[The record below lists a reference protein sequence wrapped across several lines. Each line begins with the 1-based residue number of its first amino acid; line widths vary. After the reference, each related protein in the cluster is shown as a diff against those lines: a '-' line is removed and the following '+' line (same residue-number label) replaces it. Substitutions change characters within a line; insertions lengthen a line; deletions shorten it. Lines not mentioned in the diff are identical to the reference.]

1 MKKINKKN
9 APKTIEPAHTRQIL
23 SQEINRRI
31 SEAKLVQ
38 NSYVLSRFWAWWCRI
53 EFSPELRVPVPRFLT
68 TRDP

>member
-1 MKKINKKN
+1 MKKTKKS
-9 APKTIEPAHTRQIL
+9 APQRVEPGGARQIL
-23 SQEINRRI
+23 TQEINRYI

-38 NSYVLSRFWAWWCRI
+38 NSYVLSRFWAWWSRI

>member
-1 MKKINKKN
+1 MKKTKKN
-9 APKTIEPAHTRQIL
+9 APKTVEPPQARQIF
-23 SQEINRRI
+23 SQEINRLI

-53 EFSPELRVPVPRFLT
+53 EFNPELRVPVPRFLT